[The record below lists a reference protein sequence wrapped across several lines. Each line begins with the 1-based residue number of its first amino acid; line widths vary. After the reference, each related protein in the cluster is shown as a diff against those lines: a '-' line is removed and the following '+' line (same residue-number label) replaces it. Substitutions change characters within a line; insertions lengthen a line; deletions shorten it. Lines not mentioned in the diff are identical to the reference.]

1 MMIVVFIGFFGVAG
15 FLPLHSPSMDAVTI
29 ADIYRDHPVRIRFG
43 FVIVMFGV
51 MLLLPFGAALS
62 QQISRFEKRFGFLS
76 IAAALGSYALAMFAF
91 YAAIW
96 WLVTAF
102 RPTRNP
108 ELTQA
113 FNDSAWLQFV
123 GAASLCVPLFV
134 CPAIAAF
141 ADGSPDPLY
150 PRYVGWFTAL
160 VTFSAVPCSQF
171 AFYFHTGPGAWNGI
185 VSFWIPF
192 VDIAAWFAMMAYVMI
207 KAARVPAPPDDAHVT
222 VVASGAA

>member
-1 MMIVVFIGFFGVAG
+1 
-15 FLPLHSPSMDAVTI
+15 
-29 ADIYRDHPVRIRFG
+29 
-43 FVIVMFGV
+43 
-51 MLLLPFGAALS
+51 
-62 QQISRFEKRFGFLS
+62 
-76 IAAALGSYALAMFAF
+76 MFAF

-102 RPTRNP
+102 RPDRNP

-134 CPAIAAF
+134 CPTIVAF
-141 ADGSPDPLY
+141 ADRSATPLY
-150 PRYVGWFTAL
+150 PRYIGWVTVL

-185 VSFWIPF
+185 ISFWIPF
-192 VDIAAWFAMMAYVMI
+192 VDIAAWFFMMAFVMI
-207 KAARVPAPPDDAHVT
+207 KAAGMPDASTNAQAP
-222 VVASGAA
+222 VVASGVA